1 MLYDL
6 EDILTYKGATF
17 LSALL
22 DSGQEEYVVFGALLA
37 GRLKIENLRSRIEG
51 LLKSS
56 NDESIKFHS
65 IVGLGNLANPDSH
78 QFIFSFLKHLSPAI
92 RRAAIEAAG
101 KIGGQEIVAPLKAAY
116 TFETDIGH
124 RIAIITSIS
133 RLSNKE
139 AAKEVLQ
146 GFQSMESDPLLASI
160 LSRKV
165 NEIGN

>member
-6 EDILTYKGATF
+6 EDILTYKDATF

-22 DSGQEEYVVFGALLA
+22 DSGQEEFVVFGALLA
-37 GRLKIENLRSRIEG
+37 GRLKIESLRSRIGG

-56 NDESIKFHS
+56 NDESIKFHC
-65 IVGLGNLANPDSH
+65 IVGLGNLANPDSRQIVLSYLNH
-78 QFIFSFLKHLSPAI
+78 PSPAI

-101 KIGGQEIVAPLKAAY
+101 KIGGQEIVAPLKATY
-116 TFETDIGH
+116 TSETDIGQ

-139 AAKEVLQ
+139 AVKEALQ
-146 GFQSMESDPLLASI
+146 GFLSMESDPLVASI
-160 LSRKV
+160 LRRQV
-165 NEIGN
+165 NAGN